1 MGSVK
6 PVLVQVR
13 ASASI
18 VKKMENLIVRP
29 VRTITNGHILLLN
42 YENFLFLKHKERRGS
57 KNDIKSMKE
66 IFTKFGFRVSTGE
79 DLTAKETDKII
90 KEYLREV
97 LWDKCDMIIVVIMS
111 HGWYGDNFICYDSE
125 MRSLRDLLKYVS
137 KL

>member
-6 PVLVQVR
+6 PVLVQ
-13 ASASI
+13 
-18 VKKMENLIVRP
+18 
-29 VRTITNGHILLLN
+29 
-42 YENFLFLKHKERRGS
+42 FLKHKERRGS

-79 DLTAKETDKII
+79 DLTAKETDKIK

-137 KL
+137 NM